1 LGGGHLARLQAGGTL
16 APERQSEEEVVAEDE
31 AAMDDP
37 SVTTMQVPHDLVPV
51 VRELIAK

>member
-1 LGGGHLARLQAGGTL
+1 MGGGHLARLQAGGTL